1 MVGLTEE
8 DKELEF
14 FHVTNEGGIPPLFFC
29 FYIGHPFPNAT
40 WTLASG
46 EPLPL
51 SITQTHVKPG
61 ALSLHFSSGLAYND
75 PVWFVCTASNT
86 LGTTR
91 VRLELVVRG
100 KAELGWL
107 DIFASTSR
115 KMWSYM

>member
-14 FHVTNEGGIPPLFFC
+14 SHVTNEGEVPPLFFC
-29 FYIGHPFPNAT
+29 FYIGHPFPNTT

-51 SITQTHVKPG
+51 SITQTHAKPG
-61 ALSLHFSSGLAYND
+61 ALALHFSSGLAYND

-91 VRLELVVRG
+91 ARLELVVRG